1 MSGHDRELEAIRR
14 RYANRAA
21 LPADR
26 YSRWNPDVRARLY
39 ERERVTTRLLAA
51 SGIHSMAGLDIIE
64 VGCGEGANLIE
75 LLQLGAEPERLSGN
89 DLIGGRLAQAR
100 RVLPA

>member
-26 YSRWNPDVRARLY
+26 YSRWNPDVRARLSKS
-39 ERERVTTRLLAA
+39 V
-51 SGIHSMAGLDIIE
+51 SG
-64 VGCGEGANLIE
+64 
-75 LLQLGAEPERLSGN
+75 
-89 DLIGGRLAQAR
+89 
-100 RVLPA
+100 